1 MKESTM
7 LNDMNDTS
15 FISSTKEEKLRK
27 KKKKKKKEKKDVK
40 MKQIKKD
47 ELKKKKKEK
56 KKRKRE
62 EEEENKQ
69 ENHNDD
75 DASCL
80 IQTNE
85 TICSPKKK
93 RKTEKKSKKQK
104 QKKKEQ
110 NHKKNHDETKEKNDS
125 TNYHDS
131 NGSST
136 KMKPIMKVGDELVN
150 GRIVS
155 SSAKISS
162 MNADNNDDTTTTTT
176 NNNNNASSS
185 NCSSGVKDD
194 DDDDDVTLLLFYQ
207 YVDPM
212 WDDDQFHQAMQFVQS
227 KGKAFGLTGR
237 MRVAK
242 EGLNCTL
249 TGSYQGVRQWCAAL
263 RKFDG
268 GYFKDT
274 EFKLT
279 DHLPRGQLFP
289 KLHAF
294 HVEEIVNYGLNGEK
308 APSIAYTGQ
317 HLEPHEYHEKMTNDN
332 TVIIDV
338 RNHYEAAIGQFV
350 PPSGGAKYIDPLMR
364 KSTEFPLWLDKP
376 ETKNMLK
383 DKHVLMYCTGGVRC
397 ERASALLKQK
407 MDQEED
413 TKALNIQGVYQLQGG
428 IDKYFKAFP
437 QGGWWKGKNYVFD
450 KRFSHAPPAIENHKR
465 NTTTTTT
472 TTEESS
478 KMEQEQKMGQCT
490 SCSKPWD
497 MYRGKH
503 RCPTCG
509 VPSLICRDCH
519 ERVNKRDKTLRCDLC
534 VKQNITHK
542 SQLRQKE
549 QTELQQYEQKHYPNL
564 LSSKHNNNNN
574 NKSTT
579 ITMHNNVAVDNP
591 NKITRLYIH
600 NMNKQSMDETTLCET
615 IPGITHIQ
623 WVYGGRNTTGNKTW
637 LGSANVEMATPQD
650 ASLAVGQNGITVLGR
665 SMYISF
671 APPDPKDVWP
681 PPNTRIT

>member
-1 MKESTM
+1 
-7 LNDMNDTS
+7 
-15 FISSTKEEKLRK
+15 
-27 KKKKKKKEKKDVK
+27 
-40 MKQIKKD
+40 
-47 ELKKKKKEK
+47 
-56 KKRKRE
+56 
-62 EEEENKQ
+62 
-69 ENHNDD
+69 
-75 DASCL
+75 
-80 IQTNE
+80 
-85 TICSPKKK
+85 
-93 RKTEKKSKKQK
+93 
-104 QKKKEQ
+104 
-110 NHKKNHDETKEKNDS
+110 
-125 TNYHDS
+125 
-131 NGSST
+131 
-136 KMKPIMKVGDELVN
+136 MKVGDEFVN

-155 SSAKISS
+155 TSAKISLVT
-162 MNADNNDDTTTTTT
+162 NNDGATIS
-176 NNNNNASSS
+176 NNNNNSTNETTTTATTEE
-185 NCSSGVKDD
+185 
-194 DDDDDVTLLLFYQ
+194 DDVTLLLFYQ

-212 WDDDQFHQAMQFVQS
+212 WDDDQLHKAMQFVQS
-227 KGKAFGLTGR
+227 KGKTFGLTGR

-263 RKFDG
+263 RTFDG
-268 GYFKDT
+268 DYFKDT

-308 APSIAYTGQ
+308 APSMAYTGK
-317 HLEPHEYHEKMTNDN
+317 HLEPHEYHEKMTKEN

-350 PPSGGAKYIDPLMR
+350 PPSGGATYIDPLMR

-376 ETKNMLK
+376 ETKTLLK

-397 ERASALLKQK
+397 ERASALLRQK

-437 QGGWWKGKNYVFD
+437 EGGWWKGKNYVFD
-450 KRFSHAPPAIENHKR
+450 KRFAHAPPAIENQTRTTNNHHYN
-465 NTTTTTT
+465 NTDDTIP
-472 TTEESS
+472 S
-478 KMEQEQKMGQCT
+478 KEQKMGQCIA
-490 SCSKPWD
+490 CSKPWD

-519 ERVNKRDKTLRCDLC
+519 ESVNKRDKTLRCDLC
-534 VKQNITHK
+534 VQQNITHK

-564 LSSKHNNNNN
+564 LSSKHNKNN
-574 NKSTT
+574 NKLSNKSSSTT
-579 ITMHNNVAVDNP
+579 TTTATTNEENVAVDNP
-591 NKITRLYIH
+591 NQITRLYIH

-623 WVYGGRNTTGNKTW
+623 WVYGGRNTTGNKIW
-637 LGSANVEMATPQD
+637 LGSANVEMATPED
-650 ASLAVGQNGITVLGR
+650 ASFAVGKNGITVLGR
-665 SMYISF
+665 PMYVSF
-671 APPDPKDVWP
+671 APPDSKDVWP